1 MKKIRIV
8 IALAVLLGIFL
19 VVYKKIDESKRQD
32 VYQGYL
38 EATKIKISSQASG
51 TIISFPVKEGDVISK
66 NKIIAIIEGDKL
78 QTKRQQSLLQIRS
91 MALNLDSTRAQIEQ
105 ISAQLSFQK
114 DTLTKTSKL
123 LAQGAA
129 TKQNNDDLKTQV
141 TILQAKLEEANSRY
155 AMIRNDREQLLSG
168 LSLLDLQIKDTIIR
182 SPQDGTILNKYYE
195 QGEVIQPGMVLVDLA
210 DLRSLDARIYLPLA
224 RIPAIKIGQAVR
236 IKTDGLKES
245 LKGKITWIA
254 SEAEF
259 TPKTILTKE
268 TRTTL
273 VYAVKVTVDNPEGK
287 LKMGMPV
294 EVSLDPPKG

>member
-8 IALAVLLGIFL
+8 VAVLVLLGIFL
-19 VVYKKIDESKRQD
+19 VIYKKIDENKKQD

-51 TIISFPVKEGDVISK
+51 TITSFPVKEGDIISK

-78 QTKRQQSLLQIRS
+78 QTKRQQNLLQIRS

-105 ISAQLSFQK
+105 ISAQLAFQK
-114 DTLTKTSKL
+114 DTLAKTGLL

-155 AMIRNDREQLLSG
+155 AMIRNEREQLLSA
-168 LSLLDLQIKDTIIR
+168 LSFLDLQIKDTIIR
-182 SPQDGTILNKYYE
+182 APQDGTILNKYYE

-210 DLRSLDARIYLPLA
+210 DLRSLDARIYLPLS
-224 RIPAIKIGQAVR
+224 RIPSIKIGQEVR
-236 IKTDGLKES
+236 IKTDGIKES

-273 VYAVKVTVDNPEGK
+273 VYAVKVTVENPDGK

-294 EVSLDPPKG
+294 EVDNLTQR

>member
-1 MKKIRIV
+1 M
-8 IALAVLLGIFL
+8 
-19 VVYKKIDESKRQD
+19 
-32 VYQGYL
+32 
-38 EATKIKISSQASG
+38 
-51 TIISFPVKEGDVISK
+51 
-66 NKIIAIIEGDKL
+66 
-78 QTKRQQSLLQIRS
+78 LQIRS

-105 ISAQLSFQK
+105 ISAQLAFQK
-114 DTLTKTSKL
+114 DTLAKTGLL

-155 AMIRNDREQLLSG
+155 AMIRNEREQLLSA
-168 LSLLDLQIKDTIIR
+168 LSFLDLQIKDTIIR
-182 SPQDGTILNKYYE
+182 APQDGTILNKYYE

-210 DLRSLDARIYLPLA
+210 DLRSLDARIYLPLS
-224 RIPAIKIGQAVR
+224 RIPSIKIGQEVR
-236 IKTDGLKES
+236 IKTDGIKES

-273 VYAVKVTVDNPEGK
+273 VYAVKVTVENPDGK

-294 EVSLDPPKG
+294 EVDNLTQR